1 MNLAIARRPS
11 VSEKVV
17 HQPDGPESGVLR
29 RATNV
34 RQTPLGSNGA
44 PGKTWD
50 LQVELMLAGWNERA
64 PKGSSS
70 TSRLFAPSR
79 CTQRRRQ
86 RGSARGLN
94 PVVTYA
100 NQPPP
105 VLRSGGTRA
114 SRY

>member
-50 LQVELMLAGWNERA
+50 LQVELMLAGGMSAR
-64 PKGSSS
+64 PRVRLRRQGF
-70 TSRLFAPSR
+70 SRLHVAPNAV
-79 CTQRRRQ
+79 
-86 RGSARGLN
+86 GSVGPLA
-94 PVVTYA
+94 
-100 NQPPP
+100 
-105 VLRSGGTRA
+105 A
-114 SRY
+114 STPW